1 MKKVLDWYIIC
12 TFCDI
17 CATVGHFLS
26 YFFVVLN
33 FYLTFAAKIV
43 YESLKFTVMSEIE
56 SRVKAII
63 IEKFGVSESEV
74 TSEANFTNDLSADSL
89 DRVELIMEI
98 EDEFGISIP
107 EDQAEK
113 IATVGDA
120 VKYVEEKVAEK

>member
-1 MKKVLDWYIIC
+1 MALRFFSI
-12 TFCDI
+12 
-17 CATVGHFLS
+17 
-26 YFFVVLN
+26 FFVVLN
-33 FYLTFAAKIV
+33 FYLTFAPKIV
-43 YESLKFTVMSEIE
+43 YESLNFTVMSEIE

-107 EDQAEK
+107 EDAAEK

-120 VKYVEEKVAEK
+120 VKFVEEMVAEK

>member
-1 MKKVLDWYIIC
+1 
-12 TFCDI
+12 
-17 CATVGHFLS
+17 
-26 YFFVVLN
+26 
-33 FYLTFAAKIV
+33 
-43 YESLKFTVMSEIE
+43 MSEIE

-63 IEKFGVSESEV
+63 IEKFGVKDADV
-74 TSEANFTNDLSADSL
+74 TAEANFTNDLHADSL

-107 EDQAEK
+107 EDLAEK

>member
-1 MKKVLDWYIIC
+1 MFFAHFMSFCAVVLR
-12 TFCDI
+12 F
-17 CATVGHFLS
+17 FPF
-26 YFFVVLN
+26 FFVVLN
-33 FYLTFAAKIV
+33 FYLTFAPKIV
-43 YESLKFTVMSEIE
+43 YESLNFTVMSEIE

-63 IEKFGVSESEV
+63 IEKFGVSESMV

-107 EDQAEK
+107 EDAAEK

-120 VKYVEEKVAEK
+120 VKFVEEMVAEK

>member
-1 MKKVLDWYIIC
+1 MLFAHFML
-12 TFCDI
+12 FC
-17 CATVGHFLS
+17 AVALRFFPF
-26 YFFVVLN
+26 FFVVLN
-33 FYLTFAAKIV
+33 FYLTFASKIV
-43 YESLKFTVMSEIE
+43 YESLNFTVMSEIE

-63 IEKFGVSESEV
+63 IEKFGVSESMV

-107 EDQAEK
+107 EDAAEK

-120 VKYVEEKVAEK
+120 VKFVEEMVAEK

>member
-1 MKKVLDWYIIC
+1 MCKKIL
-12 TFCDI
+12 F
-17 CATVGHFLS
+17 FLS
-26 YFFVVLN
+26 LFWSFAIFIIFLLQIFFNLQKN
-33 FYLTFAAKIV
+33 T
-43 YESLKFTVMSEIE
+43 TMSEIE

-63 IEKFGVSESEV
+63 VEKFGVSESEV

>member
-1 MKKVLDWYIIC
+1 MFILHKNAYLCNFRAI
-12 TFCDI
+12 F
-17 CATVGHFLS
+17 FLS
-26 YFFVVLN
+26 FLAVPK
-33 FYLTFAAKIV
+33 FYHTFASKMFN
-43 YESLKFTVMSEIE
+43 LQKNTTMSEIE

-63 IEKFGVSESEV
+63 VEKFGVSEAEV

-107 EDQAEK
+107 EDAAEK

-120 VKYVEEKVAEK
+120 VKFVEEKVAEK

>member
-1 MKKVLDWYIIC
+1 MQSGCV
-12 TFCDI
+12 F
-17 CATVGHFLS
+17 FL

-33 FYLTFAAKIV
+33 FYLTFAPKIF
-43 YESLKFTVMSEIE
+43 YESLKLTIMSEIE
-56 SRVKAII
+56 SRVKQII
-63 IEKFGVSESEV
+63 IEKFGVSESMV

-107 EDQAEK
+107 EDLAEK

>member
-1 MKKVLDWYIIC
+1 M
-12 TFCDI
+12 F
-17 CATVGHFLS
+17 FLPS
-26 YFFVVLN
+26 FFAVLN
-33 FYLTFAAKIV
+33 FYHTFAPKIIFK
-43 YESLKFTVMSEIE
+43 SLKFTIMSEIE

-120 VKYVEEKVAEK
+120 VKYVEEKVAENK

>member
-1 MKKVLDWYIIC
+1 MFFAHFAS
-12 TFCDI
+12 FC
-17 CATVGHFLS
+17 AVALRFFPF
-26 YFFVVLN
+26 FFVVLN
-33 FYLTFAAKIV
+33 FYLTFASKIV
-43 YESLKFTVMSEIE
+43 YESLNFTVMSEIE

-63 IEKFGVSESEV
+63 IEKFGVSESMV

-107 EDQAEK
+107 EDAAEK

-120 VKYVEEKVAEK
+120 VKFVEEMVAEK